1 MNSEE
6 ARSELYEEAKSLIDP
21 LLEKYGCTFENLC
34 GKSRAP
40 LYEVVRQEICVRLR
54 RQRGWHL
61 AKIGRL
67 LGKHHATVINAI
79 KRWDEV
85 HGKQNKT

>member
-1 MNSEE
+1 MNNEDD
-6 ARSELYEEAKSLIDP
+6 RQELYEEAKGVIAP
-21 LLEKYGCTFENLC
+21 LLEKYGCTLEQ
-34 GKSRAP
+34 
-40 LYEVVRQEICVRLR
+40 LYSDSHAQLYAVVRQEIYVRLR

-67 LGKHHATVINAI
+67 FGKHHSTVINAI

-85 HGKQNKT
+85 HGKQDKA

>member
-6 ARSELYEEAKSLIDP
+6 DRRELYAEARSLIDP

-34 GKSRAP
+34 ANSRAP
-40 LYEVVRQEICVRLR
+40 LYAVVRQEIYVRLR

-67 LGKHHATVINAI
+67 FGKHHATVINAI

-85 HGKQNKT
+85 HGKQDKA

>member
-1 MNSEE
+1 MNNEE
-6 ARSELYEEAKSLIDP
+6 ARRELYEEAKSLIDP

>member
-6 ARSELYEEAKSLIDP
+6 AKRELYEEAKSLIDP

>member
-6 ARSELYEEAKSLIDP
+6 ARRELYEEAKSLIDP